1 MSGNRTADIGN
12 LLENYGQK
20 QVLQELESLV
30 NQYKRHDSLNPGIYT
45 CAVIAMS
52 TGIYCPVSFMLE
64 ARMAIVAMLGIMCLV
79 SLGIMLAFCAV
90 RNRRLPKSTI
100 QTRIIALA
108 KKLDDTELREIYMSF
123 GMHPDSLGNIL

>member
-30 NQYKRHDSLNPGIYT
+30 NQYKRHDSLNPGIYA
-45 CAVIAMS
+45 CGVIAGV
-52 TGIYCPVSFMLE
+52 TGIYCPVSFILD
-64 ARMAIVAMLGIMCLV
+64 ARMAVVAMLGIMCIV
-79 SLGIMLAFCAV
+79 SLGIMLALCAV
-90 RNRRLPKSTI
+90 RNRRLPKATI

-108 KKLDDTELREIYMSF
+108 KKLDDTELRELYTKF
-123 GMHPDSLGNIL
+123 GKYPNSCVSLI